1 MISDQEILEQ
11 YKLSIEQD
19 IKELLQEK
27 NISDTF
33 EIEAYTGLIY
43 QTLHLKL

>member
-1 MISDQEILEQ
+1 MISDQEILKQ

-27 NISDTF
+27 ISVIF
-33 EIEAYTGLIY
+33 SR
-43 QTLHLKL
+43 